1 MESCYMVSK
10 EGLEPSRIAPHAPE
24 TCASTISPL
33 RQVLIIL
40 IQFAHKKQGFNA
52 SDNQVL

>member
-1 MESCYMVSK
+1 MESFYMVSK

-33 RQVLIIL
+33 RQAVIIL
-40 IQFAHKKQGFNA
+40 IQGGLKKQA
-52 SDNQVL
+52 PLYL

>member
-1 MESCYMVSK
+1 MSK